1 MTSVH
6 LESSYHFL
14 NTVLQNVSAITFQ
27 IQQGK
32 NLKEILQQAI
42 ADVRTLLQVDRSF
55 VYRLL
60 EEGAVVAFA
69 SADTVGASLI
79 AQPLSDPINAFLEE
93 TYLEQY
99 QQPTA
104 LSDIRTEPLPACNAE
119 RLEQLGIQANLAV
132 PILNPNCNQ
141 NRLWGLLIIHHCQS
155 PREWQPIE
163 VQYLQQVAL
172 LLGVAV
178 QQADL
183 KQQLASISRDVTERK
198 QAENLLRRYER
209 IVSATPDCVS
219 LIDRNYVYQ
228 VINQTYL
235 RWHQKTYD
243 EIIGH
248 SVSDILGQE
257 FFKTFTQPR
266 LDRCLTGEP
275 QIYEMWQDYGD
286 GQRRYIRA
294 TYAPYIELDGTI
306 SGVVVNIHDLTQL
319 KQTEEALRESE
330 ARWQFA
336 LEGAGDGVW
345 DWNLQTSEI
354 FFSQQWKAMLGYAE
368 DEIENIVKEWENR
381 IHPNDK
387 AKCFADLEEHFRG
400 NTLVYQNEH
409 RVRCRDGS
417 DRWVLDRGK
426 VIEWTEDGKPL
437 RMIGTYTDITERK
450 QAEEQIQMLNAQLE
464 LQVRERTGQLQQS
477 LHFEEL
483 LKRITDR
490 VRDSL
495 DEAQIL
501 QAAVDELA
509 YGLRV
514 ETCDTGIYNA
524 EQTTSTIA
532 YEFTNSLP
540 PALGRTFKIVNAPH
554 SHIYDYLF
562 QGQVCQFC
570 NVIPDSLRPDQRKLT
585 ILACPILDE
594 KGVLGDIWLFKA
606 AQEVFNELEVRLVR
620 QVANQCAIALRQSR
634 LFQASQLQVKELER
648 LNQLKDDFL
657 STVSHELRT
666 PMSNI
671 KMATQMLEISLNR
684 LGILADESNPIHRY
698 FSVLQSEGQREIR
711 LINDLLDLARLDAG
725 TEPLNITSIDLQSY
739 LPRIA
744 AAFIERI
751 QEQQQQF
758 LIQISEELP
767 PLATDASY
775 LERILSELLNNAC
788 KYTPAGETI
797 MFSAQ
802 ATSEGLEIWVSN
814 SGVEIPPAEYE
825 GIFDKFYRIPNNDP
839 WRHGG
844 TGLGLALVKK
854 LIHRL
859 GGNIRVESANKQI
872 KFILFLALLN

>member
-1 MTSVH
+1 VTSVH